1 MTQCPFPN
9 FSELQLRVDGVNATP
24 RHRYAVDVAARASTR
39 LVREPRQFR
48 ESRSTQADED
58 DWNEFNDI
66 NKIVLRQR
74 PPSHAVDAT
83 QLHQR
88 RRWVV
93 FSPISRP
100 FGPRGRLDASSLERE
115 SHT

>member
-9 FSELQLRVDGVNATP
+9 FSELQVRVDGVNATP
-24 RHRYAVDVAARASTR
+24 RRRDAVDVAVRESTS
-39 LVREPRQFR
+39 EPRQFR
-48 ESRSTQADED
+48 ECHSTQADED